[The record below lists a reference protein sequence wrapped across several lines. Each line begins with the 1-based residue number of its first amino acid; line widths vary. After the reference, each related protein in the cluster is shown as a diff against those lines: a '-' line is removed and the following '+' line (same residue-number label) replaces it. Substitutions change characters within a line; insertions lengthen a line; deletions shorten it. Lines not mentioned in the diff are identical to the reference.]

1 METNQDRSSNQP
13 TRRSLSENPTKKK
26 SMGSSRVQVPRGFLE
41 RQRMMDEFESDDG
54 LGDFQPSAKIIRH
67 SSKRP
72 VIKSNDTTAAQDLHS
87 IGEIRENQNV
97 TVSKSSDDHL
107 QQTSK
112 QSHHQRAAVMSES
125 IVERPFSQPKKI
137 SRFKMMKQAQ
147 LDIRDEKKGGFPS
160 FDIPVGTLTRRGGKI
175 EFDHVNAKGSL
186 TTHAQGVVKNKTK
199 SSLDNGNGRDG
210 DSSSSPSE
218 ADKIVANMSQDEII
232 QSVQEIKSILSSDTI
247 QFLKQ
252 RKHHQTKVTK
262 GEDGKYRNK
271 TTTRTTTTTND
282 KGQSNDL
289 HTRQIEEK
297 SASVVSEELV
307 SKQQNSLQQQER
319 NHSYKVLS
327 NIQTEQEL
335 EEAFRKAMGDFDD
348 VCGSIA
354 EDKEESELFK
364 ATKLLR
370 STASRQRTLGAK
382 TVCEILENR
391 IRQLSEHADQDWY
404 EDASTYPDVLP
415 VSLRCLLDTLSPQNN
430 VQLISYIVRAIH
442 VLVILFCHPEHRVG
456 LSITGTLEGNDANNV
471 LQQDF
476 MYDAVPISPGYQMYS
491 REKACKIENTAV
503 FGDGCYTTNASAAS
517 AKSDAKAFYNDPAWT
532 LLSKMRFIPCISHIL
547 SALCRLRQKATCND
561 TPTISS
567 NAIMSICGILSSLGI
582 RSPGAAVAISQHK
595 DLLPSLFTLTLEP
608 DNSGDNSFVVDTTA
622 AFPAMYLS
630 CVLCAQSR
638 TVAESLQ
645 SVMESVVYIVANDP
659 ENQQEFQLEQW
670 CLIFWRKLLR
680 YGIGISYLPTL
691 LPISVKQLTCGDR
704 TPFSLAAEYFSAFA
718 VICQCVKVAR
728 HQSSCQ
734 SDSSNII
741 LEDSVRE
748 ILAMS
753 GMWFSSHA
761 QNCINFFAESFRSH
775 STRDHL
781 KLASAKLRFLSSY
794 IDASSP
800 IDING
805 STLVSSKNVNFVS
818 IIHEDDFM
826 LALDN
831 IAKSKFLQNALFG
844 SCSSPDSNI
853 TNVATWMRDEAA
865 CCAFIEAFFSSVSML
880 KAKICDASHS
890 AQEVKADSGHN
901 TGMESLVAKAYAHS
915 TAYINKA
922 AFSPHIDCFPKS
934 RILWTNKAHLS
945 LLDFHTM
952 AIKILLLSSK
962 ITLKRPLK
970 SVQSFSFSLIGKLQR
985 GEEAKA
991 VQLLNQ
997 DMFFTVIIKD
1007 GEMKKSFIGSSLRE
1021 LIITELSENP
1031 SAQAQLDHSNK
1042 LEGHPGLMQERAG
1055 HFGLRSLRVEN
1066 DVMLGN
1072 PDQLDE
1078 SLTLPLGNEWA
1089 WKLISS
1095 PVARNREDKDTLTK
1109 ISMVVKSILQ
1119 FLLYVEESGMDF
1131 STSLDTGSK
1140 MYYLLNSC
1148 LHPEA
1153 VISDKEYNEIF
1164 SKLFSLY
1171 QTSAAVD
1178 GDKTARSFII
1188 TCYEH
1193 SKYFQ
1198 EYTRDRANYDTLSD
1212 LFFTDK
1218 VQAGDIGLSSKD
1230 FKAFD
1235 EFVDDLC
1242 AAFMDFGAQYNFFV
1256 YAIRFLLSPYMPV
1269 RVRNRTLEN
1278 LKDILHLL
1286 TTECESKD
1294 KEKKELKKCLKYF
1307 YAGGL
1312 PFLDH
1317 SKRDHSSTLDIL
1329 ASVLKTGSFDLL
1341 QRQEG
1346 FFFLYAVG
1354 SLARNLASNAVKCEC
1369 GVKSMKRR
1377 LSTLK
1382 KDVWAKILAI
1392 AIATIKEK
1400 CASADHLA
1408 SIVLRKYVEDIPVCD
1423 LEFDEA
1429 VQNLRDL
1436 HYGQTSA
1443 TSK

>member
-1 METNQDRSSNQP
+1 
-13 TRRSLSENPTKKK
+13 
-26 SMGSSRVQVPRGFLE
+26 
-41 RQRMMDEFESDDG
+41 MMDEFESDDG
-54 LGDFQPSAKIIRH
+54 LGNFQPSAKIIRH

-72 VIKSNDTTAAQDLHS
+72 VIKSNDLTAARDLDS

-107 QQTSK
+107 QTSK

-125 IVERPFSQPKKI
+125 IVERPFSQPKKV

-147 LDIRDEKKGGFPS
+147 LDNHEQKGGFPS

-199 SSLDNGNGRDG
+199 FSLDDGNGRDG
-210 DSSSSPSE
+210 GSSSSPSE
-218 ADKIVANMSQDEII
+218 ADKIIANMSQDEII

-252 RKHHQTKVTK
+252 RKHHQQTKVIK
-262 GEDGKYRNK
+262 DEDGKYRNK
-271 TTTRTTTTTND
+271 TTTTKD
-282 KGQSNDL
+282 KGQLNDL
-289 HTRQIEEK
+289 HTRQIQEK
-297 SASVVSEELV
+297 SASVSEESV
-307 SKQQNSLQQQER
+307 SQQQNSLQQQER

-348 VCGSIA
+348 ACSSIA

-370 STASRQRTLGAK
+370 STSSRQRTLGAK

-391 IRQLSEHADQDWY
+391 IRQLSEHADQEWY

-415 VSLRCLLDTLSPQNN
+415 VSLRCLLDTPSPQNN

-442 VLVILFCHPEHRVG
+442 VLVILFSHPEHRVG

-476 MYDAVPISPGYQMYS
+476 MYDAVPISPGYQIYS
-491 REKACKIENTAV
+491 REKACKLENTAV

-547 SALCRLRQKATCND
+547 SALCRLRQKATYND

-608 DNSGDNSFVVDTTA
+608 DNSGDNSFVVDTA
-622 AFPAMYLS
+622 ASFPAIYLS

-638 TVAESLQ
+638 TAAESLQ

-659 ENQQEFQLEQW
+659 QNQQEFQLEQW

-734 SDSSNII
+734 SDASNSI

-761 QNCINFFAESFRSH
+761 QNCIKFFVESFRSG
-775 STRDHL
+775 SRYHL
-781 KLASAKLRFLSSY
+781 KLTSAKLRFLSSY

-800 IDING
+800 TDING
-805 STLVSSKNVNFVS
+805 SALVSRNNVDFVS

-844 SCSSPDSNI
+844 SCSPDSNV
-853 TNVATWMRDEAA
+853 TNAATSMRDEAA

-880 KAKICDASHS
+880 KAKIYDASHS
-890 AQEVKADSGHN
+890 AQEVEADLGEN
-901 TGMESLVAKAYAHS
+901 TGMESLVAKACAHS
-915 TAYINKA
+915 TEYINKA

-945 LLDFHTM
+945 LLHFHTM

-962 ITLKRPLK
+962 ITLKPPLK
-970 SVQSFSFSLIGKLQR
+970 SMQSFSFSLIGKLQR

-997 DMFFTVIIKD
+997 DMFFYVIIED
-1007 GEMKKSFIGSSLRE
+1007 GEMKKSLIGSSLRE

-1042 LEGHPGLMQERAG
+1042 LEGHPGLTQERVG
-1055 HFGLRSLRVEN
+1055 HFGLKSLRVEN
-1066 DVMLGN
+1066 DIMLGN

-1078 SLTLPLGNEWA
+1078 SLILPLGNEWA

-1131 STSLDTGSK
+1131 STSLHTGSK

-1178 GDKTARSFII
+1178 GDETARSFII

-1212 LFFTDK
+1212 LFFTDT
-1218 VQAGDIGLSSKD
+1218 VQGGDIGLSSKD

-1256 YAIRFLLSPYMPV
+1256 YAIRFLLSPFMPV

-1286 TTECESKD
+1286 TTEGESKD
-1294 KEKKELKKCLKYF
+1294 EEKKDLKKCLKYF
-1307 YAGGL
+1307 YPGGL

-1329 ASVLKTGSFDLL
+1329 ASVLKTGSFDLM

-1369 GVKSMKRR
+1369 GLKSMKRR

-1382 KDVWAKILAI
+1382 KDVSAKILAI

-1408 SIVLRKYVEDIPVCD
+1408 SIVLRKYVEDTPVCD